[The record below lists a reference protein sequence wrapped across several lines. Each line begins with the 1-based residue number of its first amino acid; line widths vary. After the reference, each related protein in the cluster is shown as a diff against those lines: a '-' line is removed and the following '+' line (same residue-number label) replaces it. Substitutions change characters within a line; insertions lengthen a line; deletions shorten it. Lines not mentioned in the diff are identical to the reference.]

1 MRVVMARLRIEHMHC
16 GACIQRVTET
26 LKAIPGTKVE
36 DVQIG
41 EAHFESEAEPG
52 VVLKKLRDAGF
63 PAVFE

>member
-1 MRVVMARLRIEHMHC
+1 MAILRIEHMHC

-26 LKAIPGTKVE
+26 LKAIPGTTVE

-41 EAHFESEAEPG
+41 EAHFESAAEPS
-52 VVLKKLRDAGF
+52 LILRKLRDAGF